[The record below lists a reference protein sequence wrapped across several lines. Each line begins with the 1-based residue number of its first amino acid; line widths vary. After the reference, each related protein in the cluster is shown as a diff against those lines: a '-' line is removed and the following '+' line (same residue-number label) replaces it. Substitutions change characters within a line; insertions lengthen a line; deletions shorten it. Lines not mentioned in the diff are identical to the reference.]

1 MTEKKI
7 TTGKLTLTLHA
18 DVIMNEYEQFEQC
31 ERHLTDRIA
40 NLVKAY
46 GGDPDPDCIYFGL
59 TEEESILE
67 HNETGALLIVGLLE
81 QPYAA
86 EVLEG
91 NIRIVTTKHP
101 EDEDIMGELE
111 YLGELDATLET
122 YDPPS
127 FDGDGAEVILK
138 GTVSLE
144 GLDDIAAL
152 SWVSEVT
159 VR

>member
-18 DVIMNEYEQFEQC
+18 DVVLNEYEQFEQY
-31 ERHLTDRIA
+31 ERHLTDRLARII
-40 NLVKAY
+40 KAY
-46 GGDPDPDCIYFGL
+46 GAEPDPNCIYFGL

-91 NIRIVTTKHP
+91 KIRIVTTKHP

-111 YLGELDATLET
+111 CIGELDATLET

-127 FDGDGAEVILK
+127 FDGDAAEVTLK

-159 VR
+159 VS

>member
-7 TTGKLTLTLHA
+7 TTGKLVGGLSA
-18 DVIMNEYEQFEQC
+18 DVVMDYYDWYEGYFTEAVS
-31 ERHLTDRIA
+31 RII
-40 NLVKAY
+40 KAY
-46 GGDPDPDCIYFGL
+46 GGEPDPSDCFWGL
-59 TEEESILE
+59 TREDIILC
-67 HNETGALLIVGLLE
+67 HNETGALLIVGHPCE
-81 QPYAA
+81 YPYAA

-111 YLGELDATLET
+111 YIGELDATLET

-159 VR
+159 VS

>member
-18 DVIMNEYEQFEQC
+18 DVIMDEYDQYDGHFTEAV
-31 ERHLTDRIA
+31 A
-40 NLVKAY
+40 NLIKAY
-46 GGDPDPDCIYFGL
+46 GANPYPTDDFWGL
-59 TEEESILE
+59 AEEDSILR

-111 YLGELDATLET
+111 CIGELDATLET

-127 FDGDGAEVILK
+127 FDGDAAEVTLK